1 MLGPDTRSAYALLTD
16 PPLGDYEQIL
26 GALIQTVLPC
36 EQQVFPVTVAQVQA
50 RLLRMFQLE
59 RDPRFLLLQR
69 SFVLFDQT
77 DLFPHF
83 LPLAREEHQLRVA
96 PEKPRP
102 GPAFADDLTH
112 DREVYATFAGAAAPS
127 RFISLTRDRQRE
139 YFDLWRRSR
148 FLVRREFHATSRS
161 LVMITAYSM
170 AEVWHAIGY
179 AGPLLP
185 ARDTDRS

>member
-1 MLGPDTRSAYALLTD
+1 MLGPDTRSAYVLLTD

-26 GALIQTVLPC
+26 RALIRTVLPC
-36 EQQVFPVTVAQVQA
+36 EQKVFPVTVAQVQA

-83 LPLAREEHQLRVA
+83 QPLAGEEHQLRVE
-96 PEKPRP
+96 PEGPD
-102 GPAFADDLTH
+102 PAFADDLTH
-112 DREVYATFAGAAAPS
+112 DREVYATFAGAAAPT
-127 RFISLTRDRQRE
+127 RFISLTLDRQRE

-148 FLVRREFHATSRS
+148 FLLRREFHATSRS

-170 AEVWHAIGY
+170 AEVWQAIGY

-185 ARDTDRS
+185 ARDTVRS